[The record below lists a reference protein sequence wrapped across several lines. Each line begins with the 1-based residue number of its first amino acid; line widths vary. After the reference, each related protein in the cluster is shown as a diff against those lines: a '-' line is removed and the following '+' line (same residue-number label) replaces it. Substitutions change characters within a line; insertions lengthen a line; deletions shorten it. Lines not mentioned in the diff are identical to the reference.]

1 MKSKYSETETEW
13 LFKDLL
19 EENGYFDSEDLIIEF
34 KDKTKSEK
42 VKKLLSNA
50 SKKGSKNGIPDFII
64 RSNKHPD
71 IIFLIECKADI
82 RQHESKSR
90 DKYADYAVDGV
101 LLYSSFVSKEFDVLS
116 IAISGTSSNY
126 KVDAFWQLKGTDNV
140 NQVDADKLLPYSN
153 YLRLILESDEAF
165 HRDYNALLVYAK
177 TLNTDLH
184 KKKIKESNRALLISG
199 ILVALQNKVFRI
211 SYKENKTP
219 QDLITSLLNA
229 ISSELRA
236 DKSKN
241 KNADTVLGAFNFIRS
256 NKTFED
262 DKTGLLNL
270 LSVINS
276 IKDNVYTFLDK
287 YKYIDTLSQFYIE
300 FLRYANTDKGLGIVL
315 TPLHIAQLFAKMA
328 GVNKDTVVL
337 DNAAGTG
344 GFLVAAMGEMILD
357 AGDDE
362 KKILDIKKN
371 QIYGIEYE
379 DSILALLVSN
389 MIIHSDGRSNIYWG
403 NSFDIIPDKLLKYKD
418 YNKNKKEDEIIQSLK
433 YENINLDENKIDVGL
448 LNPPFKM
455 ATDDTEEFEFIF
467 SNLNAIK
474 KGGTVIAL
482 IPTSVINDT
491 SGVNYINKKKL
502 LRNHTLEAVVSLPE
516 DLFANSKTSIV
527 TVGIV
532 ITAHIPHPKLK
543 ETWFGYW
550 RDDKFVKT
558 KNLGRA
564 DINQEWYGENK
575 LQEQWL
581 SSFIN
586 KKEDYQFSIKRRVT
600 ADDEWLAEA
609 YLKTNYSSLTIDT
622 VLKPCYQYMAFR
634 IENGNIG
641 DEQEFIEIKNNIIL
655 LHSKLNVKH
664 QMRLD
669 DIFYMYNGVTS
680 SSVEVQEDK
689 LSDNYLPYVR
699 PSKRQSTS
707 YAGFVDSNTVR
718 NEKKFPMDTLYVST
732 DGAGSHTYA
741 YVSIENFIPNSNVV
755 VLEPKYNMDLET
767 KLLYAAYIT
776 ANRFKFSY
784 GRKPKGERLGELLL
798 PVV

>member
-153 YLRLILESDEAF
+153 YLRLILESEEAF
-165 HRDYNALLVYAK
+165 NRDYNALLVYAK

-300 FLRYANTDKGLGIVL
+300 FLRYAHTDKGLGRVL

-707 YAGFVDSNTVR
+707 YAGFVGSNTVR
-718 NEKKFPMDTLYVST
+718 DEKKFPMDTLYVST